1 MLKVDPSLNH
11 VPARR
16 ETIVA
21 LLESINQPLVNIPSH
36 GTASTGA
43 FIMGTRNPDGY
54 FTMYVYLHQPETK
67 AVIIYVSEPRSLT
80 VDQYRVEEEEAQ
92 RFVES
97 MGFMMDDI
105 RFPGLDVPEQESV
118 ISRVP
123 LFRPPERTVDLFDVA
138 DSRDVAPSSRPD
150 VDLRDDAAFFGDGPS
165 GMGSSLRGGGSEDE
179 LPTSGS
185 VLRGSPVSGP
195 ASGSQVPL
203 SRSGGPS
210 SGRSITGQP
219 VSGRLITG
227 RPVTGSGPGSTG
239 PTDAR
244 TTESMKRLGRLLGTF
259 GVALAIGLS
268 AACATSSTSEAA
280 APKDRAVTAHLDLAA
295 QHLARG
301 APADAVRV
309 YREVLERSP
318 KDKEALRGL
327 GLAYLNLD
335 RLDDAKRYLAR
346 AIESDPEWSMP
357 KNELAVVHL
366 RQGRC
371 AEAQALLE
379 AVLDDIF
386 YPTPAYARH
395 NLAKALACQG
405 ALTSAIETLESA
417 VKLQP
422 TFCLGYLTLSEMTQR
437 VEAHEATVSAC
448 ARFSE
453 FCEADERVRSNILP
467 RHSATCYRRSA
478 AAYVELGDV
487 ESARSSLKRCLE
499 TGELEASCREL
510 LRMLPP

>member
-11 VPARR
+11 IPARR

-21 LLESINQPLVNIPSH
+21 LMESINQPLVNIPGH

-80 VDQYRVEEEEAQ
+80 VDQYRAEEEEAQ

-105 RFPGLDVPEQESV
+105 RFPALNVPEQESV

-123 LFRPPERTVDLFDVA
+123 LFRPPERTVDLFEVA
-138 DSRDVAPSSRPD
+138 DSRDVEPHSDPGIQ
-150 VDLRDDAAFFGDGPS
+150 DDAAFFGDGPS
-165 GMGSSLRGGGSEDE
+165 GMGSSL
-179 LPTSGS
+179 PTSGPSFDEAPSSGAS

-195 ASGSQVPL
+195 GLTGPGPQSGGRLQGVPI
-203 SRSGGPS
+203 SGRPISGQPMTGPS
-210 SGRSITGQP
+210 S
-219 VSGRLITG
+219 SGHPRT
-227 RPVTGSGPGSTG
+227 GPGSTG
-239 PTDAR
+239 PSDPR
-244 TTESMKRLGRLLGTF
+244 TTESMKRIGRLLGTF
-259 GVALAIGLS
+259 GVLLGMGLGG
-268 AACATSSTSEAA
+268 CATPSDPEEAS
-280 APKDRAVTAHLDLAA
+280 PKDRATTAQLDLAA

-301 APADAVRV
+301 APADAVKV
-309 YREVLERSP
+309 YEGVLRKTP
-318 KDKEALRGL
+318 RDKDALRGL

-335 RLDDAKRYLAR
+335 RLDDAERYLSQAVE
-346 AIESDPEWSMP
+346 ADPNWSMP

-366 RQGRC
+366 QQGRC
-371 AEAQALLE
+371 AEAQALLV

-395 NLAKALACQG
+395 NLAKAQACQG
-405 ALTSAIETLESA
+405 DLTSAIETLESA

-437 VEAHEATVSAC
+437 QDAHEATISAC
-448 ARFSE
+448 ARFIE
-453 FCEADERVRSNILP
+453 FCEGDERVRPNILP
-467 RHSATCYRRSA
+467 QHSATCYRRTA
-478 AAYVELGDV
+478 AAYAKLGDV
-487 ESARSSLKRCLE
+487 ESARSSLKRCLN
-499 TGELEASCREL
+499 TGALEASCREM
-510 LRMLPP
+510 LRLLPP